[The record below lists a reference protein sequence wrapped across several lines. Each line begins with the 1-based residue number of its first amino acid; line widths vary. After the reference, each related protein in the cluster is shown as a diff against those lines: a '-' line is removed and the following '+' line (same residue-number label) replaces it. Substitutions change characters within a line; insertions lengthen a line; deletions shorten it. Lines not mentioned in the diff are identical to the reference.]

1 MQQVEAPEPEV
12 RSEILGSDEDAI
24 VNEFNDQQKLKTRSD
39 PDVDPK
45 SQESN
50 GNVVDAELEDRRI
63 ASESMSS
70 SQELT
75 PR

>member
-1 MQQVEAPEPEV
+1 
-12 RSEILGSDEDAI
+12 LGSDEDAI
-24 VNEFNDQQKLKTRSD
+24 EKEFNDQQKLKTRSD